1 MSAHHPLGPSASA
14 RWLNCPGSV
23 APNAAAPDEPSK
35 FAAEGSVAHALSEW
49 CREQGKPAAHWIG
62 TEVTHDGFT
71 FTVDAAMA
79 DHVQSFVDYCAS
91 NPGDMLVEEKFS
103 LDPWVPDGFGRADD
117 IRIDERSRTIYVTDL
132 KYGQGVRVEAEGNTQ
147 AMLYALGVVNTLG
160 FMYDVDGSWTVVN
173 TIHQPRLDNV
183 SVSTMAVKDILQW
196 ADDVVYHAARLAL
209 KKNAPMKAGAWCR
222 WCVLRNTCGERARHM
237 MRENLEDFEVIPE
250 EEIGRTLTAEQ
261 VGKILDAA
269 RDIKAWL
276 TDIETE
282 AYAMLARGERP
293 VGAMGP
299 YKLVSG
305 RGGREWVDEGK
316 TLDVLSELLEP
327 DQMYTRK
334 LITPAQAE
342 KILGKRNDTLSRII
356 VKKEGKPTLAP
367 ASDKRPER
375 ESGASDFTEEVSDEG

>member
-1 MSAHHPLGPSASA
+1 
-14 RWLNCPGSV
+14 
-23 APNAAAPDEPSK
+23 
-35 FAAEGSVAHALSEW
+35 
-49 CREQGKPAAHWIG
+49 
-62 TEVTHDGFT
+62 
-71 FTVDAAMA
+71 
-79 DHVQSFVDYCAS
+79 
-91 NPGDMLVEEKFS
+91 
-103 LDPWVPDGFGRADD
+103 
-117 IRIDERSRTIYVTDL
+117 
-132 KYGQGVRVEAEGNTQ
+132 
-147 AMLYALGVVNTLG
+147 
-160 FMYDVDGSWTVVN
+160 
-173 TIHQPRLDNV
+173 
-183 SVSTMAVKDILQW
+183 
-196 ADDVVYHAARLAL
+196 
-209 KKNAPMKAGAWCR
+209 
-222 WCVLRNTCGERARHM
+222 M

-269 RDIKAWL
+269 SDIKAWL
-276 TDIETE
+276 ADIETE

-293 VGAMGP
+293 VGAEGP